1 MGCQNLNGP
10 DEVTMF
16 IQTVLQN
23 IGWFL
28 GACATV
34 SFIEHQVHARLMHQ
48 KNFLSKYTSSFKRVY
63 EAHAIVHHAH
73 YSKIF
78 TDEPVAPGEDKE
90 IRLTVHKAPI
100 KTLPLILLI
109 SLVSVPGALIFA
121 FVVVMHHWIWNK
133 IHLEMH
139 KPEQRGFSKWPAYKF
154 LARHHYLHHVYP
166 NKNYNVVFPFADYV
180 TGTNV
185 RANKSE
191 LLEMYEHDLLP
202 LKPAE
207 LASLKEAAA
216 LEKQEKQA
224 KQEKQLAS
232 LRS

>member
-1 MGCQNLNGP
+1 
-10 DEVTMF
+10 MF
-16 IQTVLQN
+16 IQSVLQN

-109 SLVSVPGALIFA
+109 SLVSIPGALIFA

-139 KPEQRGFSKWPAYKF
+139 KPEARGFSKWPAYKF

-185 RANKSE
+185 RANQSE
-191 LLEMYEHDLLP
+191 MLEMYEHDLLD
-202 LKPAE
+202 LNPAQV
-207 LASLKEAAA
+207 ASLKEAAA
-216 LEKQEKQA
+216 QEKQDKLA
-224 KQEKQLAS
+224 RQEKQLAS